1 MMDAAAGAVSWTRVA
16 TLGDFQGSRQ
26 FTCRSDRWELILL
39 RVGSD
44 VIVLHNYC
52 THLGKP
58 LTSGRV
64 MGGQIMC
71 PYHGAC
77 FDVRSGAA
85 VSGPAVFPLHRFA
98 SRLDGE
104 DILADLSKPP
114 PNLAAGFAG

>member
-1 MMDAAAGAVSWTRVA
+1 MDEAGAVSWTRVA
-16 TLGDFQGSRQ
+16 TLGDFQGLRQ
-26 FTCRSDRWELILL
+26 LACRGGGWELLLL
-39 RVGSD
+39 RVGGD
-44 VIVLHNYC
+44 IIVLHNYC

-58 LTSGRV
+58 LTGGRV
-64 MGGQIMC
+64 MAGQIMC

-104 DILADLSKPP
+104 HIYADLSKTP